1 LADPRNVT
9 EVQSFIGF
17 LNFYWRFIQDFSHV
31 AKPLH
36 QLTKKGKAW
45 KWTKTEWKAFE
56 ELKWLITLNPHPVQ
70 PDQDRQFWL
79 DMDASGFHRTVLSQL
94 CEENKWNLVG
104 FTSTSLSSAKRNY
117 KIHDKELLSVI

>member
-1 LADPRNVT
+1 MEMGQRN
-9 EVQSFIGF
+9 
-17 LNFYWRFIQDFSHV
+17 
-31 AKPLH
+31 K
-36 QLTKKGKAW
+36 
-45 KWTKTEWKAFE
+45 WKA
-56 ELKWLITLNPHPVQ
+56 LRLNGSSPQPPILVQ

-79 DMDASGFHRTVLSQL
+79 DMDASGYSTGAVLSQL